1 MSNSTKTL
9 DRFIGTV
16 KDWNTGGYSDHYY
29 DNPIHHTNC
38 AADEGCSKNPHY
50 AGKCLSIFYAD
61 ISFFIYDLNQQS
73 EFTFYKLMLWES
85 SSGELSLR

>member
-16 KDWNTGGYSDHYY
+16 VDWNSGGYYDHFYA
-29 DNPIHHTNC
+29 DPSHHTNC
-38 AADEGCSKNPHY
+38 AADESCSKNPHY

-61 ISFFIYDLNQQS
+61 ISFFFLSIYDLNQQS
-73 EFTFYKLMLWES
+73 EFTFYKLML
-85 SSGELSLR
+85 